1 MCRYFHISKARCNG
15 QVIPTLCGTRT
26 SGHSCGEETNTNMK
40 RRCPLYEFSLI
51 CALFVG
57 GIYPEA
63 PLAHGTVKSDIV
75 TDSSE
80 GIYDPKSTGTRKIAL
95 GDVTI
100 RMLIDK
106 TNVGRDDIE
115 IGELIIPVGSPDSVS
130 HAHGSL
136 EIFYVVEG
144 ILGHE
149 VNGRPYTLNPGEIGY
164 LKPGDKVIHRVLSD
178 LPVKALVI
186 WVPGGESDSLVEH
199 AGFVEVP
206 WE

>member
-1 MCRYFHISKARCNG
+1 MN
-15 QVIPTLCGTRT
+15 
-26 SGHSCGEETNTNMK
+26 
-40 RRCPLYEFSLI
+40 RRRSIYEFSLV
-51 CALFVG
+51 CALAVG
-57 GIYPEA
+57 GIYMEA
-63 PLAHGTVKSDIV
+63 PSAHGTAESDIV
-75 TDSSE
+75 SDVSE
-80 GIYDPKSTGTRKIAL
+80 GDYDPKSTGTRKIAL

-106 TNVGRDDIE
+106 TNIGRDDIE

-149 VNGRPYTLNPGEIGY
+149 VNGKPYTLNPGEIGY
-164 LKPGDKVIHRVLSD
+164 LKPGDKIIHRVLSKV
-178 LPVKALVI
+178 PVKALVI